1 MKFLP
6 LSTLI
11 SFAVGKLYFGCNGST
26 TLLVLNYVAFGRTP
40 SISSICKG
48 FEDLWICLN
57 LLGNGSTKVDSE

>member
-48 FEDLWICLN
+48 FEDL
-57 LLGNGSTKVDSE
+57 